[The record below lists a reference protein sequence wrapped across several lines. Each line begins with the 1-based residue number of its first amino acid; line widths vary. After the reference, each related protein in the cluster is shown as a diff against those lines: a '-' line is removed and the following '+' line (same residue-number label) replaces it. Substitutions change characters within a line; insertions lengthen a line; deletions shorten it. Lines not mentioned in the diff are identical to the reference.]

1 VGSISLA
8 LLLLS
13 LGLWFV
19 VTVPGS
25 VIALV
30 LARAARRRIEV
41 GLTMLGAG
49 PARAGQIIAVIGIV
63 AGIVAGIV
71 WVILFASGFSLEELL
86 DDLQQELEEQRDEGG
101 SSPDTI
107 EA

>member
-1 VGSISLA
+1 M
-8 LLLLS
+8 
-13 LGLWFV
+13 

-25 VIALV
+25 VVALV

-41 GLTMLGAG
+41 GLTAAGAG

-86 DDLQQELEEQRDEGG
+86 DDLQRELEQQRDQDT
-101 SSPDTI
+101 PDPETI